1 MTASTAAIAAKLA
14 GRTCRSRSATGTA
27 QAEIIASM
35 TLHHV
40 SLRRATLRTA
50 LAQLLAVPV
59 LVALPSPVG
68 ATEESA
74 IRRAI
79 TTHLEQQARGL
90 PGPAR
95 HEIGAINA
103 TAIAP
108 GCRRISVSTP
118 GGARPWGRT
127 HVQAKCSD
135 GANWS
140 LFVPVDIHVTADYLV
155 SARPLRAGQALVE
168 ADVTTRRGDL
178 AELPATILTDPRQA
192 IGQIASAALPAERPL
207 RSDLLRK
214 PVVIRQGQSARVFS
228 GGSSF
233 QVSSEGKAM
242 GNAVAGQVVQM
253 RMASG
258 QIISGVAQADGSVR
272 LGQ

>member
-1 MTASTAAIAAKLA
+1 MTLHRVPLRRAWQRTALTLLLAVPALAAVASTAA
-14 GRTCRSRSATGTA
+14 ATD
-27 QAEIIASM
+27 
-35 TLHHV
+35 
-40 SLRRATLRTA
+40 
-50 LAQLLAVPV
+50 
-59 LVALPSPVG
+59 
-68 ATEESA
+68 ESA

-79 TTHLEQQARGL
+79 VAHLEQQARGL

-95 HEIGAINA
+95 HEVGTINA
-103 TAIAP
+103 TTLAP
-108 GCRRISVSTP
+108 GCRRITVTTP
-118 GGARPWGRT
+118 GGARPWGRI

-140 LFVPVDIHVTADYLV
+140 LFVPVDIHVTADYV
-155 SARPLRAGQALVE
+155 ISARPLRAGQTLVD
-168 ADVTTRRGDL
+168 ADVATRRGDL

-192 IGQIASAALPAERPL
+192 VGQISSTALPADRPL

-214 PVVIRQGQSARVFS
+214 PVVVRQGQSARVIS
-228 GGSSF
+228 AGSSF

-258 QIISGVAQADGSVR
+258 QIINGVAQADGTVR
-272 LGQ
+272 INQ